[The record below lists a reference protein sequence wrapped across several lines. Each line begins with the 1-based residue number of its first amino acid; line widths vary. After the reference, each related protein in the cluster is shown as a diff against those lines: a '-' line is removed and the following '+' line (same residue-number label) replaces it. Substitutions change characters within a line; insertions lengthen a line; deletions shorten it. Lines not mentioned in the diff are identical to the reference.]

1 MQMVKTVSMAFHPC
15 HKPGRM
21 SVEVYG
27 SRTMVIGPTFRER
40 WQRRVECPEGG
51 LEVAAVLLLTHHQI
65 QHSVGQGER
74 GGSPPPTPPG
84 EAQTYQV
91 SFLKRLLRL
100 QCPIEGC
107 LGGASNQT
115 NLRVHFSYR
124 HARDIIVILEEGN

>member
-74 GGSPPPTPPG
+74 GGAPTP
-84 EAQTYQV
+84 
-91 SFLKRLLRL
+91 
-100 QCPIEGC
+100 
-107 LGGASNQT
+107 LGRPKLTRSLSQYVCCGS
-115 NLRVHFSYR
+115 S
-124 HARDIIVILEEGN
+124 AR

>member
-74 GGSPPPTPPG
+74 GGSPPPHPP
-84 EAQTYQV
+84 
-91 SFLKRLLRL
+91 R
-100 QCPIEGC
+100 
-107 LGGASNQT
+107 GGP
-115 NLRVHFSYR
+115 NLPGLFTEISVAAPVTGRG
-124 HARDIIVILEEGN
+124 LPG